1 MAVAASWKGVRLL
14 ILLLNDRGA
23 VGGDG
28 EKAVAN
34 RCVATASQW
43 CSDKGT
49 EDDGMQHGNEVWIL
63 VPASYSS
70 RPFCSTMSTYSL

>member
-1 MAVAASWKGVRLL
+1 VARRMAVAASWKGVRLL

-34 RCVATASQW
+34 RCVATAS
-43 CSDKGT
+43 
-49 EDDGMQHGNEVWIL
+49 
-63 VPASYSS
+63 
-70 RPFCSTMSTYSL
+70 